1 MKDCLHILIPQ
12 SVECY
17 SFLDLEVFQQLHSE
31 VRNNY
36 VSKFE
41 VHLPVLC
48 WFVDI
53 IHTVR
58 LQNIRRKGRYI
69 ELDLINE
76 FIIESSSSVF
86 MNSDTVNKAFNL
98 DWVVFHTLVSGL
110 LSIQIKLLP
119 FVPRKQFL
127 YQTVF
132 KNFIITGKV
141 VKQFSFPRVI
151 KNDSF
156 LKFDSK
162 IYIYIKKLPRAK
174 VFSCI
179 VYYSIKILIAW
190 MLNIVVRVIT
200 KYGIINKQT
209 LIK

>member
-1 MKDCLHILIPQ
+1 MCQNLKFI
-12 SVECY
+12 
-17 SFLDLEVFQQLHSE
+17 FL
-31 VRNNY
+31 Y
-36 VSKFE
+36 
-41 VHLPVLC
+41 
-48 WFVDI
+48 FV
-53 IHTVR
+53 
-58 LQNIRRKGRYI
+58 
-69 ELDLINE
+69 DLINE

-162 IYIYIKKLPRAK
+162 IYIYKKVAK
-174 VFSCI
+174 SESLFM
-179 VYYSIKILIAW
+179 YSVLLDQNFNRMNAEHCCQSNYKVW
-190 MLNIVVRVIT
+190 N
-200 KYGIINKQT
+200 Y
-209 LIK
+209 